1 MRRCMRWMRASTAAL
16 LGPLAATCVPA
27 QAHDLPG
34 LVHDYS
40 GASDRPEFSAP
51 GLPESLKSF
60 NRAYVA
66 AGDQAT
72 RSVLVNAFVWPV
84 PSKLTVCF
92 DGGPTSLRPKI
103 AAAMR
108 EWAALSE
115 GNITF
120 VLDEGTP
127 PKFKECDHT
136 TRYQIRIGFVKG
148 GGHWSQIGTLSETGF
163 PDNSM
168 NLDFDKDPLPDDNTV
183 KGITLHETGHALGF
197 HHEHQSPA
205 SPCTGWNWDLI
216 LQSYNWPG
224 NTKAEREA
232 AMRFNLQRLSDDV
245 LATGQ
250 HTYTFSAYD
259 QASIMHY
266 SFPASMFLPGQ
277 DACRVDERYELSAAD
292 KEAMKDTYA
301 RQRDPGER
309 SRNIDA
315 ALANP
320 RLDGSVRALLNQQKL
335 LYPDR

>member
-1 MRRCMRWMRASTAAL
+1 MRCWMRWIRASTAGLVSAL
-16 LGPLAATCVPA
+16 VGVCVPA
-27 QAHDLPG
+27 QAHDLSG

-40 GASDRPEFSAP
+40 TSDRPEFKASD
-51 GLPESLKSF
+51 LPESLKSF

-72 RSVLVNAFVWPV
+72 RAVLVNAFVWPV

-92 DGGPTSLRPKI
+92 DRGPASLRPKI

-108 EWAALSE
+108 EWSALSE

-120 VLDEGTP
+120 VFDEAAASN
-127 PKFKECDHT
+127 FKECDRT

-148 GGHWSQIGTLSETGF
+148 GGHWSQIGTLSETVF
-163 PDNSM
+163 PNNSM
-168 NLDFDKDPLPDDNTV
+168 NLDFDKDPMPDDWTV
-183 KGITLHETGHALGF
+183 KGITLHETGHALGL

-205 SPCTGWNWDLI
+205 SPCTGWNWDRI
-216 LQSYNWPG
+216 LEAYNWPG

-232 AMRFNLQRLSDDV
+232 AMRFNLERLSDDV

-250 HTYTFSAYD
+250 HTYTFTAYD

-266 SFPASMFLPGQ
+266 SFPVSMFRPGQ
-277 DACRVDERYELSAAD
+277 DQCRVDERHELSAAD
-292 KEAMKDTYA
+292 KEAMKDAYT
-301 RQRDPGER
+301 RQRDPGDR
-309 SRNIDA
+309 SRNIDT

-320 RLDGSVRALLNQQKL
+320 RLDGSVRDLLTKQKQ